1 MKAAAAV
8 GLAGRGS
15 VLFFLHNLRQFGRRQ
30 VNHLGG
36 GILCRRIGLRCV
48 FSFRLGLRILTWLP
62 VWLAICRLG
71 GMLCLALFG
80 GIDSRLVKAEIM
92 IRKLGIRLSC
102 DPLACGGGV
111 MRQCQI
117 FLVQLLC
124 ISAQLY
130 IRTV

>member
-1 MKAAAAV
+1 
-8 GLAGRGS
+8 
-15 VLFFLHNLRQFGRRQ
+15 
-30 VNHLGG
+30 
-36 GILCRRIGLRCV
+36 
-48 FSFRLGLRILTWLP
+48 
-62 VWLAICRLG
+62 
-71 GMLCLALFG
+71 MLCLALFG

-102 DPLACGGGV
+102 DPLACGCGV

-130 IRTV
+130 IWAV